1 MKLSV
6 IIPCFN
12 EEKTIIEII
21 DIVKKQINEKDEIIV
36 VDDYSS
42 DNSRK
47 LLQEKVNYKIDRL
60 ILNEKILEK
69 AIQLEENKR
78 SFR

>member
-1 MKLSV
+1 MK
-6 IIPCFN
+6 
-12 EEKTIIEII
+12 KTIIEII

-47 LLQEKVNYKIDRL
+47 LC
-60 ILNEKILEK
+60 
-69 AIQLEENKR
+69 KR
-78 SFR
+78 N